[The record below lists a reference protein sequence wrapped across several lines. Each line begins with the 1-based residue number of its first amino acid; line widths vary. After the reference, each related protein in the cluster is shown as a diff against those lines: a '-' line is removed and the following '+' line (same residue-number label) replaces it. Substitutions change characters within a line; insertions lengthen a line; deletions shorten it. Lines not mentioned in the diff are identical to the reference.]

1 MSGETVDR
9 QGALLTGKTPRVLA
23 FDEAAR
29 ALEPDEVARTLE
41 PAEVTRELGLLE
53 VARPGDLA
61 ETARTLDFPEAM
73 RAPVLSEDARVL
85 GFTEAPRALDLS
97 EAPRVLG
104 FTEALRTLVLRGFRR
119 VSALFMRL
127 AQAMNGI
134 VLYNRDAFRFKGVV
148 MRLVYASSLLTVA
161 LSVVMGLQSISLL
174 PAAAKSKAAAKGD
187 TTTAASDSKKSKD
200 LSVKIT
206 NLSSSVKLGGQATCS
221 VQTDPN
227 ALCKITVTL
236 KSGPAKST
244 GLGSM
249 HADDKGVA
257 TWNWKVASNTS
268 TGEWPVDV
276 ECSLKGAKG
285 KASGKIKIEK

>member
-1 MSGETVDR
+1 
-9 QGALLTGKTPRVLA
+9 
-23 FDEAAR
+23 
-29 ALEPDEVARTLE
+29 
-41 PAEVTRELGLLE
+41 
-53 VARPGDLA
+53 
-61 ETARTLDFPEAM
+61 
-73 RAPVLSEDARVL
+73 
-85 GFTEAPRALDLS
+85 
-97 EAPRVLG
+97 
-104 FTEALRTLVLRGFRR
+104 
-119 VSALFMRL
+119 
-127 AQAMNGI
+127 
-134 VLYNRDAFRFKGVV
+134 

-161 LSVVMGLQSISLL
+161 LSVVMGLQSTSLL

-187 TTTAASDSKKSKD
+187 TTAAPSDSKKSKD

-221 VQTDPN
+221 VQTEPD

-276 ECSLKGAKG
+276 DCSLKGAKG